1 MAPAERTGDE
11 ARELGAVVRDDAE
24 GGELAVADGSLRLAD
39 PPHAALDLGRV
50 RIHAWSRRPLLPLDL
65 EPRLLGLVR
74 EQVELLE
81 TRLEAELAERVGDD
95 VRGARHLRRA
105 GGPRT
110 DADGERFD
118 EVHARECKGPPAE

>member
-1 MAPAERTGDE
+1 MRRASSAPSSETMPKVASLRSPTG
-11 ARELGAVVRDDAE
+11 AF
-24 GGELAVADGSLRLAD
+24 RLAD
-39 PPHAALDLGRV
+39 PPHAA
-50 RIHAWSRRPLLPLDL
+50 LDL